1 MTFLNP
7 AILFGLF
14 AASIPILIHLLN
26 LRKLKK
32 IDFSTLNFLKE
43 LQKNRIRKIKLKQWL
58 LLALRVLTILLL
70 VFAFARPTLEGTA
83 IGGTTSAAKTTAVF
97 ILDDTFSMSVID
109 GEGSYLNQAKQDLQ
123 ALLRNL
129 QEGDDAALI
138 LVSEKMGTE
147 IKPTQNIS
155 ELSAKV
161 DDVEASYSSGIL
173 HNAVTRAA
181 QILSESKNFN
191 KEIYLFSDFQKG
203 RMFETGSLSDLSQL
217 LDDRVKIYSF
227 NYSGKD
233 VYNIGIEEIK
243 SETQI
248 FEKDKPVSFRVT
260 ITNYSSSPVNNLV
273 VSLFIN
279 NERTAQQSISLE
291 AGGSVVISMESLIK
305 QTGFVEVFAE
315 IEDDEINFDNRR
327 YTTIFIP
334 DKIPVII
341 FYDEETDTRFVGL
354 ALLSSGSEATFVI
367 TKRNLNQFASI
378 NLNQYEAVVV
388 IGSERIASSERLL
401 RYVENGGGL
410 LLMPGS
416 KSSTDN
422 FQNVLNTLKLPAVK
436 GAFGSVN
443 QTANVVNFDKVDFN
457 HPIFKDI
464 FTKDAKRN
472 VESPD
477 IYHHYNLTTEG
488 RGTNIISLM
497 NGSSF
502 LSEFKI
508 GNGKVFLL
516 GISPVLSWSNLPIK
530 GIFPP
535 LMNKSIFYL
544 ASRNQ
549 SDEEHFAGDAV
560 DLNVAVSVR
569 HSGLPQLTIER
580 PDGTEEFINLE
591 ERNFANY
598 IVYSETDLT
607 GVYKVISGTNQIDNF
622 SVNHNPLESVAQ
634 YEYDKFKN
642 YLEEINFKGSYFSIS
657 KDADPI
663 QIVLQTRFGSELWKL
678 FLLAALVTALI
689 EMMVA
694 RNVKKELVEVAS

>member
-32 IDFSTLNFLKE
+32 IDFSTLSFLKE

-58 LLALRVLTILLL
+58 LLALRVLIILLL

-109 GEGSYLNQAKQDLQ
+109 GDGSYLNQAKQSIQ
-123 ALLRNL
+123 QLLRNL

-138 LVSEKMGTE
+138 LVSEKKNTE
-147 IKPTQNIS
+147 LKPTQNLS
-155 ELSAKV
+155 ELSARV
-161 DDVEASYSSGIL
+161 DDVEIKYSSGYL

-181 QILSESKNFN
+181 KILSESKNFN
-191 KEIYLFSDFQKG
+191 KEIYIFSDFQKG
-203 RMFETGSLSDLSQL
+203 RIFEQGSLSDLSQL
-217 LDDRVKIYSF
+217 LDERVKIYSF
-227 NYSGKD
+227 NLSGKE
-233 VYNIGIEEIK
+233 VYNVGIDEIK
-243 SETQI
+243 SGTQI
-248 FEKDKPVSFRVT
+248 FEKEKPVSFSVT

-273 VSLFIN
+273 VSLFVN
-279 NERTAQQSISLE
+279 NERTAQQSVSLE
-291 AGGSVVISMESLIK
+291 AGGSAVISMESLIK
-305 QTGFVEVFAE
+305 QTGFTDVFAE
-315 IEDDEINFDNRR
+315 IEDDEINSDNRR
-327 YTTIFIP
+327 YTSVFIP

-341 FYDEETDTRFVGL
+341 FYDEEADTRFVEL

-367 TKRNLNQFASI
+367 TKRSLNQLGSI

-388 IGSERIASSERLL
+388 IGSERISSTERLL

-410 LLMPGS
+410 FLMPGN
-416 KSSTDN
+416 KSLSEN
-422 FQNVLNTLKLPAVK
+422 FRNILNTLKLPSVQ
-436 GAFGSVN
+436 GTFGIAN
-443 QTANVVNFDKVDFN
+443 QTANIVNFDKVDFN
-457 HPIFKDI
+457 HPVFKDI
-464 FTKDAKRN
+464 FIKDAKKN

-477 IYHHYNLTTEG
+477 IYHHYNITTEG

-502 LSEFKI
+502 LGEFKM
-508 GNGKVFLL
+508 GKGKVFLL
-516 GISPVLSWSNLPIK
+516 NTSPVLSWSNFPIK

-544 ASRNQ
+544 ASKDQ
-549 SDEEHFAGDAV
+549 SDEEHFAGDEV
-560 DLNVAVSVR
+560 DLNIA
-569 HSGLPQLTIER
+569 GQTLPQLKIER
-580 PDGTEEFINLE
+580 PDETEEFINLE
-591 ERNFANY
+591 EQNFANY
-598 IVYSETDLT
+598 IVYSEADIT

-622 SVNHNPLESVAQ
+622 SVNHNPLESVVQ

-642 YLEEINFKGSYFSIS
+642 YLDEINFKGSHFSVS
-657 KDADPI
+657 KDADPV
-663 QIVLQTRFGSELWKL
+663 QIVLQARFGSELWKL
-678 FLLAALVTALI
+678 FLLAALLTALI
-689 EMMVA
+689 EMIVA
-694 RNVKKELVEVAS
+694 RNVKKELVEVTS